1 MRLTHYPIVYLL
13 HFLVYSD
20 FILLHEEEQKSNLY
34 SNFGE
39 VLISP
44 LSFVVLVLS
53 FEELADEGLAFAD
66 EVCLLESDFNHFG
79 ELSALEDSQVVLFVT
94 LDEDEGMRVY
104 FELADE
110 FDVPVEFFE
119 GGLVGRDGLVGLL
132 NDLAQTGHLLLQHGF
147 KQLLLILLNAF
158 LVV

>member
-119 GGLVGRDGLVGLL
+119 GALVGRDGLVGLL

>member
-1 MRLTHYPIVYLL
+1 LRLTHYPIVYLL

-119 GGLVGRDGLVGLL
+119 GALVGRDGLVGLL